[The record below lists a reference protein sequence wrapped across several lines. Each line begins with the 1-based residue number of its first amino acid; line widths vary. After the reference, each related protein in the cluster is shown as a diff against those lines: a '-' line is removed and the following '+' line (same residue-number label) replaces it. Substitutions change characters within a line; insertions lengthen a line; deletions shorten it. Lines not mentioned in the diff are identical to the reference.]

1 MCKITISDVR
11 AGASAEFTAELGFEK
26 HFPDG
31 AGLGSGV
38 GDWIG
43 VGVGIVVVGSG
54 LFVGGLLAASSGLA
68 RVRVCVAR
76 P

>member
-1 MCKITISDVR
+1 MCKIAISDVG
-11 AGASAEFTAELGFEK
+11 AGACAEFTAELGFEE

-31 AGLGSGV
+31 AGLGSGA

-43 VGVGIVVVGSG
+43 VRIGIVVRSG
-54 LFVGGLLAASSGLA
+54 FFVRGLLAASSGLA
-68 RVRVCVAR
+68 RVRVCVAG